1 MATALNRRFDV
12 LCHSGVCPSHL
23 IDVLSLLVAHA
34 NDTEL
39 FKTELR
45 HGGGGEVGAVSTGA
59 GSVRATSSTG
69 PANCT
74 DRAPGDA
81 RERQA
86 ADRRIQ
92 LMYKQAEDPEVL
104 DDALRASH
112 ETVLI
117 AAERSLQ
124 TYAEDLKHIN
134 DIAMATSAKHLRAM
148 RVETQQQMEMFRD
161 RVCGNVVERTKEEL
175 EVMRSELTASV
186 RDDISD
192 MVRQLHQVSLSTQ
205 QQLQE
210 LTSSYTDFVAQAHDV
225 LTAAPLADVYET
237 VKTVA
242 YMQKQMDCMEAKA
255 LSKSDVKTLEE
266 RLKNVECTVATLGPV
281 AEKSDGAATAASRV
295 SVSTS
300 VPLPLPPSQ
309 QKPNSSNGSLPHRS
323 PRSKSTSPPPSHA
336 HLSQSASAREKP
348 LSTTAASRP
357 PVQRTL
363 AERLGV
369 TVEAAEDGVVLVGVS
384 PGSAAAAQRLGVGHI
399 ISHVG
404 RTAVATPAAFEEA
417 LRASGGLVVKITTYD
432 PFNGRVRVLTAQP
445 F

>member
-45 HGGGGEVGAVSTGA
+45 HGGGGEVGAVTTGA

-237 VKTVA
+237 VKTVE

-255 LSKSDVKTLEE
+255 LSKSDVKALEE
-266 RLKNVECTVATLGPV
+266 RLKNLECTVATLGPV
-281 AEKSDGAATAASRV
+281 AEKSDGAATAASRD
-295 SVSTS
+295 SVSTN
-300 VPLPLPPSQ
+300 VPLPLPLSQ
-309 QKPNSSNGSLPHRS
+309 QKPIPSNGSVSHRS
-323 PRSKSTSPPPSHA
+323 PRSKSTSPPPSHV
-336 HLSQSASAREKP
+336 HLSQSASARDQP

-369 TVEAAEDGVVLVGVS
+369 TVEAAGDGVVLVGVS
-384 PGSAAAAQRLGVGHI
+384 PGSAAAAHRLGVGHI

>member
-39 FKTELR
+39 FKAELR
-45 HGGGGEVGAVSTGA
+45 HGGGGEVGAVTTGA

-237 VKTVA
+237 VKTVE
-242 YMQKQMDCMEAKA
+242 YMQKQMDCMEATA
-255 LSKSDVKTLEE
+255 LSKSDVKALEE
-266 RLKNVECTVATLGPV
+266 RLKHLECTVATLGPV
-281 AEKSDGAATAASRV
+281 AEKSDGAATAASRD
-295 SVSTS
+295 SVSTN
-300 VPLPLPPSQ
+300 VPLPLPLSQ
-309 QKPNSSNGSLPHRS
+309 QKSLPSNGSVPHRS
-323 PRSKSTSPPPSHA
+323 PRSKSTSPPPSHV
-336 HLSQSASAREKP
+336 HISQSASAKDQP

-384 PGSAAAAQRLGVGHI
+384 PGSAAAAHRLGVGHI